1 LFETKITK
9 MKTIKRK
16 TIFSPNLTDKG
27 RYIYYINQ
35 YFMGKLSGEKNT
47 KFCESGELY
56 YAVDQEHKIGYTA
69 IIEPKIKVEDQIKN
83 LLNKELIG

>member
-1 LFETKITK
+1 
-9 MKTIKRK
+9 
-16 TIFSPNLTDKG
+16 
-27 RYIYYINQ
+27 
-35 YFMGKLSGEKNT
+35 MGKLSGEKNT